1 MKNILTTLKN
11 LLPYLILVVIYFIFV
26 NIEAQNNQ
34 KANRNLLI
42 ESRNKS
48 TKEKKPEIDKFR
60 IKIPVIPYKD

>member
-34 KANRNLLI
+34 KANRYLLI